1 MHRIFLPLYRYF
13 HKHRT
18 ALYLLLAGSFLL
30 FLAFGLRLRFEE
42 DIVKLLPRSS
52 TDSELAFSDIGLK
65 DKVFIQITSADPA
78 NPLDPVTLGG
88 YMDEYCEAL
97 LQRDSATHYITGIL
111 HNLDMGTM
119 LGAMDYGFEHLPC
132 FIDTSLY
139 AAFEAA
145 LEPEAVEAA
154 MQRNLELLEADETGE
169 ASQLVT
175 MDPLGLRDI
184 LLNELMPGD
193 GGSVGGYTIEDG
205 HFFCPDKTVAL
216 AFLSPGFN
224 SMDSHAGT
232 QFYRLMHRE
241 RKVFEAAH
249 PEARVLAHGTP
260 LSSVS
265 NASTIKGDLLMTVGL
280 SLLVILVILLLSF
293 HSWTFIWQQIV
304 PILYGAAFA
313 LAYMYWIKGFMSLMA
328 LGLGAIVLGVAISY
342 CLHVLIHHYFVGDV
356 EQMLRE
362 ESTPVTLGCITTVGA
377 FLGLLFTESDL
388 LRDFGLFATF
398 ALIGNTFFALFF
410 LPHFMTPEQVRFKR
424 YKGFHAIDRINDIP
438 WDRNRWILAGLGVV
452 VLAGVLLSHRVK
464 FDSDLRNLDYD
475 NSLLTASQELYSAK
489 NASGH
494 MDLYFAA
501 YDEDLDQALEYNTLL
516 QQRLDSLA
524 EAGYVKG
531 YSPLSFLL
539 FRSER
544 DQQVRIDAW
553 KRFWTPERK
562 TQAWREIAA
571 AARHSGLE
579 AALFNPF
586 EALVDA
592 DYEPGNLFE
601 AEVFPEEL
609 VSNYLER
616 QESGRYL
623 VFTSVAFRP
632 EDTDIVS
639 DALVA
644 GPNTLVL
651 EPFYYCRDMVEI
663 VHDDFNTTQWISSLL
678 VLLVL
683 LIAFRNIVTA
693 FVAFLP
699 MFLSWYVLQGL
710 MALLG
715 LEFNLINIVI
725 STFIFGIGVDYSI
738 FVMEG
743 LLKEARTG
751 EREMLASHKVAI
763 VFSALVLAIVVLS
776 LIFARHPAIHSI
788 GIITLIGMAVTI
800 LLTYSLEPFLF
811 RRFLKWGW
819 YRRSIKALEQEG
831 MPS

>member
-1 MHRIFLPLYRYF
+1 MHRIFLPLYRF
-13 HKHRT
+13 FQKHRT

-30 FLAFGLRLRFEE
+30 FLAFGLRLRYEE

-169 ASQLVT
+169 VSQLVT

-184 LLNELMPGD
+184 LLNELLPAD
-193 GGSVGGYTIEDG
+193 GGSVGGYTIEEG

-224 SMDSHAGT
+224 TMDSHAGT
-232 QFYRLMHRE
+232 QFYRLMSRE

-249 PEARVLAHGTP
+249 PDARVLAHGTP
-260 LSSVS
+260 LGSVS

-280 SLLVILVILLLSF
+280 SLIVILVILLLSF
-293 HSWTFIWQQIV
+293 HSWTFIWQQVV
-304 PILYGAAFA
+304 PILYGAVFS
-313 LAYMYWIKGFMSLMA
+313 LACMYWIKGFMSLMA

-410 LPHFMTPEQVRFKR
+410 LPHFMTPEQVKFKR

-475 NSLLTASQELYSAK
+475 NPLLTASQELYSTK
-489 NASGH
+489 NSSGH

-516 QQRLDSLA
+516 RQRLDSLA

-571 AARHSGLE
+571 AARHCGLE

-632 EDTDIVS
+632 EDADIVS

-683 LIAFRNIVTA
+683 LIAFRNPITA
-693 FVAFLP
+693 FLAFLP

-776 LIFARHPAIHSI
+776 LVFARHPAIHSI

-811 RRFLKWGW
+811 RRFLRWGW
-819 YRRSIKALEQEG
+819 YRRSIKALE
-831 MPS
+831 P

>member
-1 MHRIFLPLYRYF
+1 MHRVFVPIYHYF
-13 HKHRT
+13 QRHKGL
-18 ALYLLLAGSFLL
+18 LYLLLAGSFLL
-30 FLAFGLRLRFEE
+30 FLAFGIRLRYEE

-65 DKVFIQITSADPA
+65 DKVFIQVTSADPA
-78 NPLDPVTLGG
+78 SPLDPATLAA

-97 LQRDSATHYITGIL
+97 LQRDSASHHITGIL
-111 HNLDMGTM
+111 YQLDMGTM
-119 LGAMDYGFEHLPC
+119 LGAVDYAFEHLPC

-145 LEPEAVEAA
+145 LQPEAVEAA
-154 MQRNLELLEADETGE
+154 MQENLALLEAEETGE
-169 ASQLVT
+169 ATQFVT
-175 MDPLGLRDI
+175 MDPLGLRNI
-184 LLNELMPGD
+184 LLEEIMPSD
-193 GGSVGGYTIEDG
+193 GNVGGYTIEEG

-224 SMDSHAGT
+224 SMDSGAGT
-232 QFYRLMHRE
+232 RFYKMMSRE
-241 RKVFEAAH
+241 HKAFEAAH
-249 PEARVLAHGTP
+249 PDARVYAHGTP

-304 PILYGAAFA
+304 PILYGSVFA
-313 LAYMYWIKGFMSLMA
+313 LACMYWVKGFMSLMA

-342 CLHVLIHHYFVGDV
+342 CLHVLIHHYYVGDV

-398 ALIGNTFFALFF
+398 ALVGNTFFALFF
-410 LPHFMTPEQVRFKR
+410 LPHFMKPEQVKFKR

-438 WDRNRWILAGLGVV
+438 WDRNKWILAGLAVV
-452 VLAGVLLSHRVK
+452 IVAGVALSHRVK

-475 NSLLTASQELYSAK
+475 NPLLTESQELYSQK

-501 YDEDLDQALEYNTLL
+501 FDEDLDQALEYNSLL

-524 EAGYVKG
+524 ETGLVKG

-553 KRFWTPERK
+553 KAFWTPERK

-571 AARHSGLE
+571 AARHNGLE
-579 AALFNPF
+579 AALFQPF

-601 AEVFPEEL
+601 AEVFPPEL

-616 QESGRYL
+616 QESGRYM
-623 VFTSVAFRP
+623 VFTSVGFRP
-632 EDTDIVS
+632 EDADTVTAS
-639 DALVA
+639 LVA

-683 LIAFRNIVTA
+683 LFAFRNPLTA
-693 FVAFLP
+693 LLAFLP

-751 EREMLASHKVAI
+751 QREMLDYHKVAI

-776 LIFARHPAIHSI
+776 LVFARHPAIQSI
-788 GIITLIGMAVTI
+788 GIITLIGMATTI

-811 RRFLKWGW
+811 RQCLKWGW
-819 YRRSIKALEQEG
+819 YRKSINT
-831 MPS
+831 

>member
-1 MHRIFLPLYRYF
+1 MW
-13 HKHRT
+13 
-18 ALYLLLAGSFLL
+18 LLLIGSFLL
-30 FLAFGLRLRFEE
+30 FLAFGARLRYEE

-65 DKVFIQITSADPA
+65 DKVFIQVTSADPA
-78 NPLDPVTLGG
+78 NPLDPATLGA

-111 HNLDMGTM
+111 HDLDMGMM
-119 LGAMDYGFEHLPC
+119 LGAVDYGFEHLPC

-145 LEPEAVEAA
+145 LEPAAVEAA
-154 MQRNLELLEADETGE
+154 MQENLELLMADETGE
-169 ASQLVT
+169 VTQLVT
-175 MDPLGLRDI
+175 MDPLGLRNI
-184 LLNELMPGD
+184 LLNRLLPGD
-193 GGSVGGYTIEDG
+193 GAAVGGFTIDEG

-224 SMDSHAGT
+224 TMDSKAGT
-232 QFYRLMHRE
+232 HFYKLMHRE
-241 RKVFEAAH
+241 RKAFEAAH
-249 PEARVLAHGTP
+249 PDARVLAHGTP
-260 LSSVS
+260 LGSVS

-304 PILYGAAFA
+304 PIAYGSVFA
-313 LAYMYWIKGFMSLMA
+313 LACLYWIKGYMSLMA

-342 CLHVLIHHYFVGDV
+342 CLHVLIHHYFVSDV

-410 LPHFMTPEQVRFKR
+410 LPHFLKPEQVRFKR
-424 YKGFHAIDRINDIP
+424 YKGFHAIDKINDIP
-438 WDRNRWILAGLGVV
+438 WDRSRWILAGLAVV
-452 VLAGVLLSHRVK
+452 VLAGVALSHRVK

-475 NSLLTASQELYSAK
+475 NPLLTESQELYSTK

-516 QQRLDSLA
+516 QQRLDSLK
-524 EAGYVKG
+524 EAGLVKG
-531 YSPLSFLL
+531 YSPLSFAL

-544 DQQVRIDAW
+544 DQQARIDAW
-553 KRFWTPERK
+553 KAFWTPERK

-571 AARHSGLE
+571 SARHCGLE

-592 DYEPGNLFE
+592 DYEPGNLYE

-616 QESGRYL
+616 QENGRYM

-632 EDTDIVS
+632 EDTDAVS

-683 LIAFRNIVTA
+683 LVAFRNVITA

-751 EREMLASHKVAI
+751 QREMLDFHKVAI

-776 LIFARHPAIHSI
+776 LVFARHPAIRSI
-788 GIITLIGMAVTI
+788 GVITLIGMATTI

-811 RRFLKWGW
+811 RQCLRWAW
-819 YRRSIKALEQEG
+819 YRKSIEAIE
-831 MPS
+831 P

>member
-13 HKHRT
+13 QRHRT
-18 ALYLLLAGSFLL
+18 ALYLLLIGSFLL
-30 FLAFGLRLRFEE
+30 FLVFGLRLRYEE

-65 DKVFIQITSADPA
+65 DKVFIQITSVDPA
-78 NPLDPVTLGG
+78 NPLDPATLAA

-97 LQRDSATHYITGIL
+97 LQRDSATHSITGIL
-111 HNLDMGTM
+111 YELDMGTM
-119 LGAMDYGFEHLPC
+119 LGAVDYGFEHLPC

-139 AAFEAA
+139 SAFEAA
-145 LEPEAVEAA
+145 LEPAAVEGA
-154 MQRNLELLEADETGE
+154 MQENLALLEADETGE
-169 ASQLVT
+169 ISQLVT
-175 MDPLGLRDI
+175 MDPLGLRNI
-184 LLNELMPGD
+184 LLDQLLPKD
-193 GGSVGGYTIEDG
+193 GGSVGGYTIEEG

-224 SMDSHAGT
+224 SMDSKAGT
-232 QFYRLMHRE
+232 RFYKLMHRE
-241 RKVFEAAH
+241 RKDFEAAH
-249 PEARVLAHGTP
+249 PDARVLAHGTP
-260 LSSVS
+260 LGSVS
-265 NASTIKGDLLMTVGL
+265 NASTIKGDLMMTVGL
-280 SLLVILVILLLSF
+280 SLLVILVILILSF

-304 PILYGAAFA
+304 PIVYGSVFA
-313 LAYMYWIKGFMSLMA
+313 LACMYWIKGFMSLMA

-342 CLHVLIHHYFVGDV
+342 CLHVLIHHYYVGDV
-356 EQMLRE
+356 EQMLQD

-398 ALIGNTFFALFF
+398 ALVGNTFFALFF
-410 LPHFMTPEQVRFKR
+410 LPHFMKPEQVKVKR
-424 YKGFHAIDRINDIP
+424 YKGFHAIDKVNDIP
-438 WDRNRWILAGLGVV
+438 WDRNRWILAVLAAV
-452 VLAGVLLSHRVK
+452 VLAGVVLSHRVK

-475 NSLLTASQELYSAK
+475 NPILTESQELYSQK

-501 YDEDLDQALEYNTLL
+501 YDEDLDRALEYNTLL
-516 QQRLDSLA
+516 QQRLDSLS
-524 EAGYVKG
+524 GIGLVKG

-553 KRFWTPERK
+553 KAFWTPERK

-571 AARHSGLE
+571 AARHCGLE
-579 AALFNPF
+579 SALFNPF

-592 DYEPGNLFE
+592 DYEPGNLYE

-609 VSNYLER
+609 VSNYVER
-616 QESGRYL
+616 QESGRYM
-623 VFTSVAFRP
+623 VFTSVGFRP
-632 EDTDIVS
+632 EDTDAVT

-651 EPFYYCRDMVEI
+651 EPFYYCRDMVQI

-683 LIAFRNIVTA
+683 LFAFRNVVTA

-751 EREMLASHKVAI
+751 QREMLDYHKVAI

-776 LIFARHPAIHSI
+776 LVFARHPAIRSI
-788 GIITLIGMAVTI
+788 GIITLIGMATTI

-811 RRFLKWGW
+811 RQFLRWGW
-819 YRRSIKALEQEG
+819 YRKSIKALE
-831 MPS
+831 P

>member
-169 ASQLVT
+169 TSQLVT

-304 PILYGAAFA
+304 PILYGAVFA
-313 LAYMYWIKGFMSLMA
+313 LACMYWIKGFMSLMA

>member
-1 MHRIFLPLYRYF
+1 MHRIFLPLYYYF
-13 HKHRT
+13 RKHKGL
-18 ALYLLLAGSFLL
+18 LYLLMAGSFIL
-30 FLAFGLRLRFEE
+30 FAAFGVRLRYEE

-65 DKVFIQITSADPA
+65 DKVFIQVTSADPA
-78 NPLDPVTLGG
+78 NPLDPATLGA

-97 LQRDSATHYITGIL
+97 LQRDSLGRYITGIL
-111 HNLDMGTM
+111 HSLDMGTM

-145 LEPEAVEAA
+145 LEPEAVEAQ
-154 MQRNLELLEADETGE
+154 MQENLRLLEADMTGDDT
-169 ASQLVT
+169 QLVT
-175 MDPLGLRDI
+175 MDPLGLRNI
-184 LLNELMPGD
+184 LLKELLPQD

-216 AFLSPGFN
+216 AFLSPGFQPL
-224 SMDSHAGT
+224 DSQAAT
-232 QFYRLMHRE
+232 RFYKMMSRE

-249 PEARVLAHGTP
+249 PDARVLAHGTP
-260 LSSVS
+260 LGSVS
-265 NASTIKGDLLMTVGL
+265 NAGTIKGDLLMTVGI

-293 HSWTFIWQQIV
+293 HSWTFIWQQVV
-304 PILYGAAFA
+304 PIIYGAVFS
-313 LAYMYWIKGFMSLMA
+313 LACMYWIKGYMSLMA

-342 CLHVLIHHYFVGDV
+342 CLHVLIHHYFVSDV

-377 FLGLLFTESDL
+377 FMGLLFTESDL

-410 LPHFMTPEQVRFKR
+410 LPHFMKPEQVKFKR
-424 YKGFHAIDRINDIP
+424 YKGFHAIDKINDIP
-438 WDRNRWILAGLGVV
+438 WDRSRWILAALAVV
-452 VLAGVLLSHRVK
+452 VVAGVSLSHRVK

-475 NSLLTASQELYSAK
+475 NPILTESQELYSEK

-516 QQRLDSLA
+516 RQRLDSLS
-524 EAGYVKG
+524 EAGLVKG

-544 DQQVRIDAW
+544 DQQLRIDAW
-553 KRFWTPERK
+553 KAFWTPERK

-571 AARHSGLE
+571 SARHCGLE
-579 AALFNPF
+579 SSLFQPF
-586 EALVDA
+586 NALVDA

-601 AEVFPEEL
+601 AQVFPEEL
-609 VSNYLER
+609 VSNYVER

-632 EDTDIVS
+632 EDTDRVT
-639 DALVA
+639 DPLVA
-644 GPNTLVL
+644 GPNTLVV

-663 VHDDFNTTQWISSLL
+663 VHDDFNTTQWISSLF

-683 LIAFRNIVTA
+683 LFAFRNIITA

-751 EREMLASHKVAI
+751 QREMLDFHKVAI

-776 LIFARHPAIHSI
+776 LIFARHPAIRSI
-788 GIITLIGMAVTI
+788 GIITLIGMATTI

-811 RRFLKWGW
+811 RQFLKWDR
-819 YRRSIKALEQEG
+819 YRKSLLRRNA
-831 MPS
+831 

>member
-1 MHRIFLPLYRYF
+1 MHRIFLPLYHF
-13 HKHRT
+13 FQKHKA

-30 FLAFGLRLRFEE
+30 FLAFGIRLRYEE

-78 NPLDPVTLGG
+78 SPLDPATLAA
-88 YMDEYCEAL
+88 YMDEYCESL
-97 LQRDSATHYITGIL
+97 LQRDSASHHIIGIL
-111 HNLDMGTM
+111 YQLDMGTM
-119 LGAMDYGFEHLPC
+119 FGAIDYAFEHLPC

-145 LEPEAVEAA
+145 LQPEAVEAA
-154 MQRNLELLEADETGE
+154 MQDNLALLETDVTGE
-169 ASQLVT
+169 ATQFVT
-175 MDPLGLRDI
+175 MDPLGLRNI
-184 LLNELMPGD
+184 LLEELLPSDGD
-193 GGSVGGYTIEDG
+193 SVGGYTIEEG

-224 SMDSHAGT
+224 SMDSGAGT
-232 QFYRLMHRE
+232 RFYRMMSRE
-241 RKVFEAAH
+241 RKDFEAAH
-249 PEARVLAHGTP
+249 PDARVLAHGTP

-265 NASTIKGDLLMTVGL
+265 NAGTIKGDLLMTVGV
-280 SLLVILVILLLSF
+280 SLVVILVILLLSF

-304 PILYGAAFA
+304 PILYGSVFA
-313 LAYMYWIKGFMSLMA
+313 LACMYWIKGFMSLMA

-342 CLHVLIHHYFVGDV
+342 CLHVLIHHYYVGDV
-356 EQMLRE
+356 EQMLQE

-398 ALIGNTFFALFF
+398 ALVGNTFFALFF
-410 LPHFMTPEQVRFKR
+410 LPHFMKPEQVKFKR
-424 YKGFHAIDRINDIP
+424 YKGFHVIDKINDVP
-438 WDRNRWILAGLGVV
+438 WDRNKWILAGLAVV
-452 VLAGVLLSHRVK
+452 VVAGVALSHRVK

-475 NSLLTASQELYSAK
+475 NSLLSASQELYSLK

-501 YDEDLDQALEYNTLL
+501 SDDDLDQALEYNSLL

-524 EAGYVKG
+524 ELGLVKG

-553 KRFWTPERK
+553 KAFWTPERK

-571 AARHSGLE
+571 AARHAGLE
-579 AALFNPF
+579 ASLFNPF
-586 EALVDA
+586 EALIDA

-601 AEVFPEEL
+601 AEVFPPEL
-609 VSNYLER
+609 MSNYLER
-616 QESGRYL
+616 QASGRYM
-623 VFTSVAFRP
+623 VFTSVGFRP
-632 EDTDIVS
+632 EDADTVTA
-639 DALVA
+639 ALVA

-683 LIAFRNIVTA
+683 LIAFRNPITA
-693 FVAFLP
+693 LLAFLP

-751 EREMLASHKVAI
+751 RREMLEFHKVAI

-776 LIFARHPAIHSI
+776 LVFARHPAIRSI
-788 GIITLIGMAVTI
+788 GIITLIGMATTI

-811 RRFLKWGW
+811 RQCLKWGW
-819 YRRSIKALEQEG
+819 YRKSLKASEPQR
-831 MPS
+831 

>member
-1 MHRIFLPLYRYF
+1 MHRIFLPLYHYF
-13 HKHRT
+13 QKRKT
-18 ALYLLLAGSFLL
+18 LLYLLLAGSFIL
-30 FLAFGLRLRFEE
+30 FAAFGIRLRYEE

-65 DKVFIQITSADPA
+65 DKVFIQVTSADPA
-78 NPLDPVTLGG
+78 NPLDPATLGE

-97 LQRDSATHYITGIL
+97 LQRDSSTRYITGIL
-111 HNLDMGTM
+111 HSLDMGTL
-119 LGAMDYGFEHLPC
+119 LGAMDYGFGHLPT

-145 LEPEAVEAA
+145 LEPEAVEEA
-154 MQRNLELLEADETGE
+154 MQRNLDLLESDETGDI
-169 ASQLVT
+169 SQLVT

-184 LLNELMPGD
+184 LLQALLPRN
-193 GGSVGGYTIEDG
+193 GGSVGGFTIEDD

-216 AFLSPGFN
+216 AFLSPGFPTL
-224 SMDSHAGT
+224 DSRAAT
-232 QFYRLMHRE
+232 QFYRLMSRE
-241 RKVFEAAH
+241 RKAFEAAH
-249 PEARVLAHGTP
+249 PDARVLAHGTP
-260 LSSVS
+260 LGSVS
-265 NASTIKGDLLMTVGL
+265 NASTIKGDLAMTVGV
-280 SLLVILVILLLSF
+280 SLIVILVILLLCF
-293 HSWTFIWQQIV
+293 HSWTFIWQQIA
-304 PILYGAAFA
+304 PIVYGAVFS
-313 LAYMYWIKGFMSLMA
+313 LACLYWIKGYMSLMA

-342 CLHVLIHHYFVGDV
+342 CLHVLIHHYFVSDV

-410 LPHFMTPEQVRFKR
+410 LPHFMKPEHVKFKR
-424 YKGFHAIDRINDIP
+424 YKGFHAIDKINDIP
-438 WDRNRWILAGLGVV
+438 WDRSRWILAGLAVV
-452 VLAGVLLSHRVK
+452 VLAGVALSHRVK

-475 NSLLTASQELYSAK
+475 NPVLTESQELYSDK

-516 QQRLDSLA
+516 QQRLDSLSA
-524 EAGYVKG
+524 VGLVKG

-544 DQQVRIDAW
+544 DQRLRIDAW
-553 KRFWTPERK
+553 KAFWTPERK

-571 AARHSGLE
+571 AARHCGLE
-579 AALFNPF
+579 AALFRPF
-586 EALVDA
+586 QALVDA
-592 DYEPGNLFE
+592 DYEPGNLYE
-601 AEVFPEEL
+601 AQVFPEEL
-609 VSNYLER
+609 VSNYVER
-616 QESGRYL
+616 QENGRYM

-632 EDTDIVS
+632 KDTDRVTEP
-639 DALVA
+639 LVA

-651 EPFYYCRDMVEI
+651 EPFYYCRDMVQI
-663 VHDDFNTTQWISSLL
+663 VHDDFNTTQWISSLF

-683 LIAFRNIVTA
+683 LLAFRNIITA

-751 EREMLASHKVAI
+751 QREMLDFHKVAI

-776 LIFARHPAIHSI
+776 LVFARHPAIRSI
-788 GIITLIGMAVTI
+788 GIITLIGMATTI

-811 RRFLKWGW
+811 RQCLKWGW
-819 YRRSIKALEQEG
+819 SRKSIKAIE
-831 MPS
+831 P

>member
-169 ASQLVT
+169 TSQLVT

-304 PILYGAAFA
+304 PILYGAVFA
-313 LAYMYWIKGFMSLMA
+313 LACMYWIKGFMSLMA

-683 LIAFRNIVTA
+683 LIDFRNIVTA

-751 EREMLASHKVAI
+751 EKEMLASHKVAI

-819 YRRSIKALEQEG
+819 YRKSIKALEQEG

>member
-1 MHRIFLPLYRYF
+1 MHRIFLPLYRF
-13 HKHRT
+13 FQKHRT

-30 FLAFGLRLRFEE
+30 FLAFGLRLRYEE

-169 ASQLVT
+169 VSQLVT

-184 LLNELMPGD
+184 LLNELLPAD
-193 GGSVGGYTIEDG
+193 GGSVGGYTIEEG

-224 SMDSHAGT
+224 TMDSHAGT
-232 QFYRLMHRE
+232 QFYRLMSRE
-241 RKVFEAAH
+241 RKVFETAH
-249 PEARVLAHGTP
+249 PDARVLAHGTP
-260 LSSVS
+260 LGSVS

-280 SLLVILVILLLSF
+280 SLIVILVILLLSF
-293 HSWTFIWQQIV
+293 HSWTFIWQQVV
-304 PILYGAAFA
+304 PILYGAVFS
-313 LAYMYWIKGFMSLMA
+313 LACMYWIKGFMSLMA

-410 LPHFMTPEQVRFKR
+410 LPHFMTPEQVKFKR

-475 NSLLTASQELYSAK
+475 NPLLTASQELYSAK
-489 NASGH
+489 NSSGH

-516 QQRLDSLA
+516 RQRLDSLA

-571 AARHSGLE
+571 AARHCGLE

-601 AEVFPEEL
+601 AEVFTEEL

-632 EDTDIVS
+632 EDADIVS

-683 LIAFRNIVTA
+683 LVAFRNIITA

-776 LIFARHPAIHSI
+776 LVFARHPAIHSI

-811 RRFLKWGW
+811 RRFLRWGW
-819 YRRSIKALEQEG
+819 YRRSIKALE
-831 MPS
+831 P

>member
-1 MHRIFLPLYRYF
+1 MHRVFVPIYHFFQR
-13 HKHRT
+13 HKGL
-18 ALYLLLAGSFLL
+18 LYLLLAGSFLL
-30 FLAFGLRLRFEE
+30 FLAFGIRLRYEE

-78 NPLDPVTLGG
+78 SPLDPATLAA

-97 LQRDSATHYITGIL
+97 LQRDSATHHITGIL
-111 HNLDMGTM
+111 YQLDMGTM
-119 LGAMDYGFEHLPC
+119 LGAVDYAFEHLPC

-145 LEPEAVEAA
+145 LQPEAVEAA
-154 MQRNLELLEADETGE
+154 MQENLALLEADETGE
-169 ASQLVT
+169 ATQFVT
-175 MDPLGLRDI
+175 MDPLGLRNI
-184 LLNELMPGD
+184 LLEEIMPSD
-193 GGSVGGYTIEDG
+193 GSVGGYTIEEG

-224 SMDSHAGT
+224 SMDSGAGT
-232 QFYRLMHRE
+232 RFYKMMSRE
-241 RKVFEAAH
+241 RKAFEAAH
-249 PEARVLAHGTP
+249 PDARVYAHGTP

-304 PILYGAAFA
+304 PILYGSVFA
-313 LAYMYWIKGFMSLMA
+313 LACMYWVKGFMSLMA

-342 CLHVLIHHYFVGDV
+342 CLHVLIHHYYVGDV

-362 ESTPVTLGCITTVGA
+362 ESTPVTLGCVTTVGA

-398 ALIGNTFFALFF
+398 ALVGNTFFALFF
-410 LPHFMTPEQVRFKR
+410 LPHFMKPEQVKFKR
-424 YKGFHAIDRINDIP
+424 YKGFHAIDRINDVP
-438 WDRNRWILAGLGVV
+438 WDRNRWILAGLAVV
-452 VLAGVLLSHRVK
+452 IVAGVALSHRVK

-475 NSLLTASQELYSAK
+475 NPLLTESQELYSQK

-501 YDEDLDQALEYNTLL
+501 FDEDLDQALEYNSLL

-524 EAGYVKG
+524 ETGLVKG

-553 KRFWTPERK
+553 KAFWTPERK

-571 AARHSGLE
+571 AARHNGLE
-579 AALFNPF
+579 AALFQPF
-586 EALVDA
+586 EALIDA

-601 AEVFPEEL
+601 AEVFPPEL

-616 QESGRYL
+616 QESGRYM
-623 VFTSVAFRP
+623 VFTSVGFRP
-632 EDTDIVS
+632 EDA
-639 DALVA
+639 DAVTASLVA

-683 LIAFRNIVTA
+683 LFAFRNPLTA
-693 FVAFLP
+693 LLAFLP

-751 EREMLASHKVAI
+751 QREMLEFHKVAI

-776 LIFARHPAIHSI
+776 LVFARHPAIQSI
-788 GIITLIGMAVTI
+788 GIITLIGMATTI

-811 RRFLKWGW
+811 RQCLKWGW
-819 YRRSIKALEQEG
+819 YRKSIKALE
-831 MPS
+831 P

>member
-169 ASQLVT
+169 TSQLVT

-304 PILYGAAFA
+304 PILYGAVFA
-313 LAYMYWIKGFMSLMA
+313 LACMYWIKGFMSLMA

-751 EREMLASHKVAI
+751 EKEMLASHKVAI